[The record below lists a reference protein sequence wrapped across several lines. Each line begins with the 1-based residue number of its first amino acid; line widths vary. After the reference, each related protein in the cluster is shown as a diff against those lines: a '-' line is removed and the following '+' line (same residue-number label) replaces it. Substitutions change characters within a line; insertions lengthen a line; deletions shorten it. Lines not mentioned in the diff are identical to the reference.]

1 MSSTVPKSSNIFWH
15 DCPVGKTDRQ
25 KLLKQ
30 KGCVVWITGLSG
42 SGKQTLLSLELVCCV
57 LFALLMQL
65 FKFPS

>member
-1 MSSTVPKSSNIFWH
+1 MFMVPNHINRVVGEDRVLEMSSTAPKSSNIFWH

-42 SGKQTLLSLELVCCV
+42 SGN
-57 LFALLMQL
+57 
-65 FKFPS
+65 